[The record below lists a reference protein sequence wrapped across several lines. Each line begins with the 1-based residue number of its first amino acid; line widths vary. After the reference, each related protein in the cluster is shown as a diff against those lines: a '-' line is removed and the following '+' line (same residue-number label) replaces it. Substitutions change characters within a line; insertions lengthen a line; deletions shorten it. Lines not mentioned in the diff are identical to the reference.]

1 MSELKSSS
9 SLQFDELSVLKV
21 QNELLLEENK
31 RLQEEINTLT
41 SSKQSKLKI
50 DYSDEEI
57 IAHMQLERLRMKA
70 MEQELTLEEI
80 KKYDLLVKN
89 KRLSEDKSTINA
101 DYKKLPENIDDESLI
116 QIAAS
121 ASAIVKNSGYEDE

>member
-9 SLQFDELSVLKV
+9 SLQFDELSVLKI

-31 RLQEEINTLT
+31 RLQQEINTLT

>member
-9 SLQFDELSVLKV
+9 KLTFDELSVLKI

-50 DYSDEEI
+50 EYSDEEI

-101 DYKKLPENIDDESLI
+101 DYKKLPENIDDDSLI

-121 ASAIVKNSGYEDE
+121 ASSSVTEKTEDEQ